1 MVHRPVSPV
10 WQETLSSWSAVTLV
24 CRGQVRE
31 CVNTLITEP
40 GNGFFAPLCSR
51 NMSSVCGR
59 ELLRLIECLIN
70 GFPSL
75 LVPLNTYPT
84 AFWKYIYIAK
94 QNCFSEWLW
103 LRSILRTVQLVI
115 GTIWQWPCAC
125 CRNACTIIPGWK
137 IRWDN
142 EISDIWIYVTPLTN
156 SITISYNLTPI
167 ITNTGSTEGKVKLKV
182 IVKVKDILS
191 QAQKQK

>member
-1 MVHRPVSPV
+1 MTWLPRLYYATIAGLEEERGEKKKVEEGSPPSYNDGLVHRPVSPV

-31 CVNTLITEP
+31 CVNTLNTEP

-51 NMSSVCGR
+51 NMSSVCGL

-70 GFPSL
+70 GFRSL

-94 QNCFSEWLW
+94 PNCFSE
-103 LRSILRTVQLVI
+103 
-115 GTIWQWPCAC
+115 
-125 CRNACTIIPGWK
+125 
-137 IRWDN
+137 
-142 EISDIWIYVTPLTN
+142 
-156 SITISYNLTPI
+156 
-167 ITNTGSTEGKVKLKV
+167 
-182 IVKVKDILS
+182 
-191 QAQKQK
+191 

>member
-1 MVHRPVSPV
+1 MLLAGLEEERGEKKKVEEGSPPSYNDGLVHRPVSPV

-51 NMSSVCGR
+51 NMSSVCGL

-84 AFWKYIYIAK
+84 AFWKYIYITK
-94 QNCFSEWLW
+94 QNCFSE
-103 LRSILRTVQLVI
+103 
-115 GTIWQWPCAC
+115 
-125 CRNACTIIPGWK
+125 
-137 IRWDN
+137 
-142 EISDIWIYVTPLTN
+142 
-156 SITISYNLTPI
+156 
-167 ITNTGSTEGKVKLKV
+167 
-182 IVKVKDILS
+182 
-191 QAQKQK
+191 

>member
-1 MVHRPVSPV
+1 MVTEALLCYQLVWRKKGERKKKLKKGALHLNDGLVHRPVSPV

-75 LVPLNTYPT
+75 LVPLNIYPT
-84 AFWKYIYIAK
+84 AFWKYIYTQ
-94 QNCFSEWLW
+94 QN
-103 LRSILRTVQLVI
+103 
-115 GTIWQWPCAC
+115 
-125 CRNACTIIPGWK
+125 K
-137 IRWDN
+137 IVFLNDFGY
-142 EISDIWIYVTPLTN
+142 DLYYAQ
-156 SITISYNLTPI
+156 YNW
-167 ITNTGSTEGKVKLKV
+167 
-182 IVKVKDILS
+182 
-191 QAQKQK
+191 

>member
-103 LRSILRTVQLVI
+103 LWLWLRSILCTVQLVI

-125 CRNACTIIPGWK
+125 CRNAICTIIPGWK

-142 EISDIWIYVTPLTN
+142 EISDI
-156 SITISYNLTPI
+156 
-167 ITNTGSTEGKVKLKV
+167 
-182 IVKVKDILS
+182 
-191 QAQKQK
+191 

>member
-1 MVHRPVSPV
+1 MVTEALLCYYSWFGGRKGREKKKLKKGDFYLNDGLVHRPVSPV

-51 NMSSVCGR
+51 NMSSLCGR

-94 QNCFSEWLW
+94 QNCFSE
-103 LRSILRTVQLVI
+103 
-115 GTIWQWPCAC
+115 
-125 CRNACTIIPGWK
+125 
-137 IRWDN
+137 
-142 EISDIWIYVTPLTN
+142 
-156 SITISYNLTPI
+156 
-167 ITNTGSTEGKVKLKV
+167 
-182 IVKVKDILS
+182 
-191 QAQKQK
+191 

>member
-51 NMSSVCGR
+51 NMSSACGR

-84 AFWKYIYIAK
+84 AFWKYIYITK

-142 EISDIWIYVTPLTN
+142 EISDIWVYVIPLTN

-182 IVKVKDILS
+182 IVKVKDILC